1 MAQISR
7 NALVMYSC
15 EAIYDLVNDIERYP
29 EFLPNC
35 SGAKL
40 IESNNGQMVASV
52 EIKKGPVCK
61 TFTTRNTLTSSRE
74 IAMELVDG
82 PFQYLSGRWV
92 FTELDV
98 NACKVEL
105 TLEYEFSS
113 RLIEVAFGGV
123 FKEVANN
130 MVLAFTQRAKAVY
143 GPPQI

>member
-15 EAIYDLVNDIERYP
+15 KSIFDLVNDIERYP

-35 SGAKL
+35 SGAAL
-40 IESNNGQMVASV
+40 LEASGDAIVGSV
-52 EIKKGPVCK
+52 EIRKGPVCK
-61 TFTTRNTLTSSRE
+61 SFTTRNTLEADSR
-74 IAMELVDG
+74 ISMELVDG
-82 PFQYLSGRWV
+82 PFKYLKGHWH
-92 FTELDV
+92 FTRLEE

-113 RLIEVAFGGV
+113 RLIEVAFGGL

-143 GPPQI
+143 GPPKL